1 MTVRAGTMQLFLV
14 RHAPALPRAAGGGDA
29 ARPLSPEGRSG
40 FARSVRGLERLG
52 LRFDRLYHSPWL
64 RAVQTADALMSLVDG
79 ESVVCP
85 ELARAPSAELLSCV
99 RGERVAL
106 VGHEPWLSAL
116 CAWLVLGSSANGS
129 RLVVKK
135 GGVVRLQG
143 RLAPSG
149 MELLALL
156 PPKALRALG

>member
-1 MTVRAGTMQLFLV
+1 MIVRARATQLFLV

-29 ARPLSPEGRSG
+29 ARPLSPEGSASFG
-40 FARSVRGLERLG
+40 RSVRGLERLG

-64 RAVQTADALMSLVDG
+64 RAVQTADALMPLVDG

-85 ELARAPSAELLSCV
+85 DLARAPSAELLSCL

-116 CAWLVLGSSANGS
+116 CAWLMLGSPASGN
-129 RLVVKK
+129 RLVIKK

-143 RLAPSG
+143 KLAPSG

>member
-1 MTVRAGTMQLFLV
+1 MTARGRAMELVLV
-14 RHAPALPRAAGGGDA
+14 RHAPALPRGNSRADA
-29 ARPLSPEGRSG
+29 ARPLSAEGRAS
-40 FARSVRGLERLG
+40 FARSVRGLEHLG
-52 LRFDRLYHSPWL
+52 VRFDRLYHSPWL
-64 RAVQTADALMSLVDG
+64 RAVQTADALMPLVDG

-85 ELARAPSAELLSCV
+85 ELARAPSAELLACV

-116 CAWLVLGSSANGS
+116 TAWLVLGSPAGGS
-129 RLVVKK
+129 RLVIKK
-135 GGVVRLQG
+135 GGVVRLRG
-143 RLAPSG
+143 KLAPSG